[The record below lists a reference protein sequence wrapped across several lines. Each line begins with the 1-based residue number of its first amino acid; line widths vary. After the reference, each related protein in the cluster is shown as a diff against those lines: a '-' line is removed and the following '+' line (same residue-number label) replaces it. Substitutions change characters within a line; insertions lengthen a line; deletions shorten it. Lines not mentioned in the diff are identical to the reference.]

1 MSVAEDLGA
10 LIIKMNPYAG
20 GVMEPHTFLAAPPP
34 PRPSSTSG
42 AGPTPPTTTSGATP
56 TPHTTATGAP
66 TPTPAA
72 HPPDATCIWMEMDKY
87 RTGDWAFKGQPR
99 RIDTALRIAYRW
111 AKFDDDGNF
120 ICWITDYL
128 LIGYEG
134 SNGG

>member
-1 MSVAEDLGA
+1 MSVEHDLGA

-20 GVMEPHTFLAAPPP
+20 GLMEPHTFLPAQPPP
-34 PRPSSTSG
+34 PPPPTTPG
-42 AGPTPPTTTSGATP
+42 ATQHPPTATPGPTPTPPTA
-56 TPHTTATGAP
+56 
-66 TPTPAA
+66 TPAA

-87 RTGDWAFKGQPR
+87 GTGDWAFKGQPR

-111 AKFDDDGNF
+111 AKRDKHGHF

-134 SNGG
+134 SNGGG

>member
-1 MSVAEDLGA
+1 MSIAEDLGA

-20 GVMEPHTFLAAPPP
+20 GLMEPHTFLPAPPP
-34 PRPSSTSG
+34 PPPSSASG
-42 AGPTPPTTTSGATP
+42 ATPNPPTAATRAAPTPPTA
-56 TPHTTATGAP
+56 
-66 TPTPAA
+66 TPAA

-87 RTGDWAFKGQPR
+87 GTGDWAFKGQPR

-111 AKFDDDGNF
+111 AKYDEDGNF

-134 SNGG
+134 SNGGG

>member
-1 MSVAEDLGA
+1 MSIAEDLGA

-20 GVMEPHTFLAAPPP
+20 GLMEPHTFLAAPPP
-34 PRPSSTSG
+34 PPRPNTTSG
-42 AGPTPPTTTSGATP
+42 AAPTPPTTTATGATP
-56 TPHTTATGAP
+56 SAP
-66 TPTPAA
+66 TPTAA
-72 HPPDATCIWMEMDKY
+72 ANPSDATCIWMEMDKY

-111 AKFDDDGNF
+111 AKFDDHGHF

>member
-1 MSVAEDLGA
+1 MSIAEDLGA

-20 GVMEPHTFLAAPPP
+20 GLMEPHTFLAAPPP
-34 PRPSSTSG
+34 PPRPNTTSG
-42 AGPTPPTTTSGATP
+42 AAPTPPTTTATGATP
-56 TPHTTATGAP
+56 SAP
-66 TPTPAA
+66 TPTAA
-72 HPPDATCIWMEMDKY
+72 ANPSDATCIWMEMDKY

-111 AKFDDDGNF
+111 AKYDDHGHF

>member
-1 MSVAEDLGA
+1 
-10 LIIKMNPYAG
+10 
-20 GVMEPHTFLAAPPP
+20 
-34 PRPSSTSG
+34 
-42 AGPTPPTTTSGATP
+42 
-56 TPHTTATGAP
+56 
-66 TPTPAA
+66 
-72 HPPDATCIWMEMDKY
+72 MEMDKY

-111 AKFDDDGNF
+111 AKYDDHGHF

>member
-1 MSVAEDLGA
+1 MTVAEDLGA

-20 GVMEPHTFLAAPPP
+20 GTMEPHTFLSAQPPPAPP
-34 PRPSSTSG
+34 T
-42 AGPTPPTTTSGATP
+42 GATP
-56 TPHTTATGAP
+56 NPASS
-66 TPTPAA
+66 TPAA
-72 HPPDATCIWMEMDKY
+72 QPPDATCIWMEMDKY
-87 RTGDWAFKGQPR
+87 GTGDWAFKGQPR

-111 AKFDDDGNF
+111 AMKDKQGNF